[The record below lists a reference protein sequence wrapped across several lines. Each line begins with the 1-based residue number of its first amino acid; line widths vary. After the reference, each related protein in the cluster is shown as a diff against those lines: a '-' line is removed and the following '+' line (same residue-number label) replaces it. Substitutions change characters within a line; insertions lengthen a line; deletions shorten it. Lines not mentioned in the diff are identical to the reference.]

1 VRKRFITLLLPL
13 IAILSVPVL
22 YYMQISIPE
31 SFEARTYDLRFK
43 VMRGPLEPDP
53 KIAIVAID
61 EKSIDELG
69 RWPWS
74 RRRFAELVDYA
85 SEAGA
90 NSIILDVIF
99 PEPSSP
105 EADREFAEALKRS
118 GRSTLAMSFF
128 FKDGAINDMLQNIPE
143 LQDAAK
149 SVGHIN
155 ILPDSDGVVRWT
167 PLVFSYNGKLYNSL
181 ALEAVMSTLGVDE
194 LEVDDYE
201 ITVGPIRIQT
211 DISKRM
217 QINYIGPPGTYKM
230 FSFADV
236 INGRVGKEELK
247 GKTLLVGATA
257 VGIYDMRVTPFSS
270 NSSGVEVNA
279 NITDNILR
287 GNFIRKGGIEA
298 LIDLVCIV
306 TLDIFA
312 FLIMMRVRTALAIP
326 LIFPL
331 IAGHTLFANYMF
343 LKGHWISIVYPV
355 LSIALG
361 SLAGAYIRFFVI
373 ESKAKEIRNMFSSY
387 VSKAVVDELVKH
399 PERAKVGG
407 ESKVLTIMF
416 SDVKNYTGFSETRTP
431 REVVDILNEYLAVMT
446 ELIFKYNGT
455 LDKYMGDGILAF
467 WGAPIDQENHAE
479 LAVRCALEM
488 FEKLKGLQ
496 EGWKAR
502 GMESLDCGI
511 GMNTGEV
518 IVGNI
523 GVAGKKV
530 EYTAIGDNVNLT
542 YRIQNLH
549 RDMNLPIISES
560 LHEKIKHVADT
571 KFMGSENVK
580 GKKEPLKVYVVTG
593 MKHS

>member
-1 VRKRFITLLLPL
+1 
-13 IAILSVPVL
+13 
-22 YYMQISIPE
+22 
-31 SFEARTYDLRFK
+31 
-43 VMRGPLEPDP
+43 
-53 KIAIVAID
+53 
-61 EKSIDELG
+61 
-69 RWPWS
+69 
-74 RRRFAELVDYA
+74 
-85 SEAGA
+85 
-90 NSIILDVIF
+90 
-99 PEPSSP
+99 
-105 EADREFAEALKRS
+105 
-118 GRSTLAMSFF
+118 
-128 FKDGAINDMLQNIPE
+128 
-143 LQDAAK
+143 
-149 SVGHIN
+149 
-155 ILPDSDGVVRWT
+155 
-167 PLVFSYNGKLYNSL
+167 
-181 ALEAVMSTLGVDE
+181 
-194 LEVDDYE
+194 
-201 ITVGPIRIQT
+201 
-211 DISKRM
+211 
-217 QINYIGPPGTYKM
+217 
-230 FSFADV
+230 
-236 INGRVGKEELK
+236 
-247 GKTLLVGATA
+247 
-257 VGIYDMRVTPFSS
+257 
-270 NSSGVEVNA
+270 
-279 NITDNILR
+279 
-287 GNFIRKGGIEA
+287 
-298 LIDLVCIV
+298 
-306 TLDIFA
+306 
-312 FLIMMRVRTALAIP
+312 
-326 LIFPL
+326 
-331 IAGHTLFANYMF
+331 MF